1 MRERLPLV
9 LSATAVFIAVLG
21 STSLG
26 QAAGNAVGQ
35 TVDKAKATAGFGP
48 AASQARR
55 GPRGPRGKRG
65 PRGFRGLP
73 GDDGADGAPGT
84 AVALGR
90 VSATGVLD
98 TASAKDIFSVA
109 RVPGTEGRYCVVV
122 ASGITA
128 RNAVV
133 TVGQGGS
140 AVGADV
146 GFATAAC
153 ANGIEVRTF
162 AGNGV
167 FTDNDFNIN
176 IN

>member
-48 AASQARR
+48 AASELRR
-55 GPRGPRGKRG
+55 GPRGPRGRRG

-73 GDDGADGAPGT
+73 GDDGADGQPGT

-98 TASAKDIFSVA
+98 AGSAKDIFSVTRIA
-109 RVPGTEGRYCVVV
+109 AGRYCVVP

-128 RNAVV
+128 KNAVA
-133 TVGQGGS
+133 TIGQGGV
-140 AVGADV
+140 AIAADV
-146 GFATAAC
+146 GFATASC
-153 ANGIEVRTF
+153 TNGIEVRTYT
-162 AGNGV
+162 GDGT

>member
-26 QAAGNAVGQ
+26 QAAGSAVGQ
-35 TVDKAKATAGFGP
+35 TVQKAKATAGFGP
-48 AASQARR
+48 SATKVLR
-55 GPRGPRGKRG
+55 GPRGPRGRRG

-84 AVALGR
+84 AVAFGR
-90 VSATGVLD
+90 VSATGALD
-98 TASAKDIFSVA
+98 AGNSKDIFSA
-109 RVPGTEGRYCVVV
+109 TRIAEGRYCVVV

-133 TVGQGGS
+133 TIGQGGV
-140 AVGADV
+140 AIAADV
-146 GFATAAC
+146 GFATTSC
-153 ANGIEVRTF
+153 TNGIEVRTYS
-162 AGNGV
+162 GDGT
-167 FTDNDFNIN
+167 FTNNDFNIN

>member
-48 AASQARR
+48 AASQLRR

-73 GDDGADGAPGT
+73 GDDGADGQPGT

-98 TASAKDIFSVA
+98 AGSAKDIFSVA
-109 RVPGTEGRYCVVV
+109 RVPNTEGRYCVVV

-133 TVGQGGS
+133 TIGQGGV
-140 AVGADV
+140 AIAADV
-146 GFATAAC
+146 GFATAGC
-153 ANGIEVRTF
+153 ANGIEVRTYT
-162 AGNGV
+162 GDGTYV
-167 FTDNDFNIN
+167 DNDFNIN

>member
-48 AASQARR
+48 AASQLRR
-55 GPRGPRGKRG
+55 GPRGPRGRRG

-73 GDDGADGAPGT
+73 GDDGADGAPGSAVAFGYVT
-84 AVALGR
+84 AVGTLDAGR
-90 VSATGVLD
+90 SKSLASAT
-98 TASAKDIFSVA
+98 
-109 RVPGTEGRYCVVV
+109 RVTDGRYCVVLAAGVTGRTAV
-122 ASGITA
+122 ATIGQSGVAIA
-128 RNAVV
+128 
-133 TVGQGGS
+133 
-140 AVGADV
+140 ADV
-146 GFATAAC
+146 AFGPANC
-153 ANGIEVRTF
+153 AGGIEVRTYT
-162 AGNGV
+162 GDGTYTN
-167 FTDNDFNIN
+167 NDFYIN

>member
-35 TVDKAKATAGFGP
+35 TVQKAKSSAGFGP
-48 AASQARR
+48 SASQVLR
-55 GPRGPRGKRG
+55 GPRGPRGRRG

-84 AVALGR
+84 AVAFGYVTGAGALEAARSKGIASATR
-90 VSATGVLD
+90 VS
-98 TASAKDIFSVA
+98 
-109 RVPGTEGRYCVVV
+109 EGRYCVVLATGV
-122 ASGITA
+122 TGM
-128 RNAVV
+128 NAVA
-133 TVGQGGS
+133 TIGQGGL
-140 AVGADV
+140 AIAADV
-146 GFATAAC
+146 AFGL
-153 ANGIEVRTF
+153 ANCPSGIEVRTYS
-162 AGNGV
+162 GDGT
-167 FTDNDFNIN
+167 FTNNDFYIN

>member
-48 AASQARR
+48 AASQLRR

-98 TASAKDIFSVA
+98 TANSKDIFSVT
-109 RVPGTEGRYCVVV
+109 RIVEGRYCVIVT
-122 ASGITA
+122 SGITP

-140 AVGADV
+140 AIAADV
-146 GFATAAC
+146 GFATTSC
-153 ANGIEVRTF
+153 TNGIEVRTY
-162 AGNGV
+162 AGDGT
-167 FTDNDFNIN
+167 FTNNDFNIN